1 VAGILL
7 ADQEMQAEPIHVTV
21 VGSKADEQAKSLYSA
36 AAALPAPYMRVEWF
50 DAKDGP
56 LPNTSVDLPQ
66 LPKAA
71 AFLCGN
77 GRCSTPAYEVEA
89 LKRLFERA
97 SKAAGNLKSDSMP

>member
-1 VAGILL
+1 LL
-7 ADQEMQAEPIHVTV
+7 AEPIHITI
-21 VGSKADEQAKSLYSA
+21 VGSKADAQAKELFTA

-50 DAKDGP
+50 DAKEGP
-56 LPNTSVDLPQ
+56 LPNTALELPQ

-77 GRCSTPAYEVEA
+77 GRCSTPAYDVAA

-97 SKAAGNLKSDSMP
+97 SKTVAR

>member
-1 VAGILL
+1 
-7 ADQEMQAEPIHVTV
+7 
-21 VGSKADEQAKSLYSA
+21 
-36 AAALPAPYMRVEWF
+36 MRVEWF
-50 DAKDGP
+50 DVKDGP
-56 LPNTSVDLPQ
+56 LPNTAVELPQ

-97 SKAAGNLKSDSMP
+97 NKPAASVVGN